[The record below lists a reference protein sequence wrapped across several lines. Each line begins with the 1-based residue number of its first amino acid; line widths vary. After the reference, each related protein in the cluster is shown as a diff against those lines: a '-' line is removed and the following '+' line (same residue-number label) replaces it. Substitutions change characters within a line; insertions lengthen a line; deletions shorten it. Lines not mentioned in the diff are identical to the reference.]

1 MLTEREQEV
10 LCYIKG
16 YMSQNGFPPSVRDMA
31 KGLFVSYKTAH
42 RYLIQLEE
50 KGTIKR
56 AYRVPR
62 AIQLLV

>member
-16 YMSQNGFPPSVRDMA
+16 YMVENGFAPSVRDMA
-31 KGLFVSYKTAH
+31 SGLYVSHKTAH

-50 KGTIKR
+50 KGTIERKHH
-56 AYRVPR
+56 VPR
-62 AIQLLV
+62 AIRICV